1 MDAIV
6 TGEASNSYNFYLYG
20 YDESVYMLDVIDR
33 MTPGAYEALIYVSPA
48 PGARPPMHGLLI
60 A

>member
-6 TGEASNSYNFYLYG
+6 TGEASNSYSFHLYG

-33 MTPGAYEALIYVSPA
+33 MTPGAHEALIYVSRA
-48 PGARPPMHGLLI
+48 PGARPPMHGLI
-60 A
+60 IV

>member
-1 MDAIV
+1 MDAVV
-6 TGEASNSYNFYLYG
+6 TGEALNSYNLYLYG

-33 MTPGAYEALIYVSPA
+33 MTPGAYETLIDVSPA
-48 PGARPPMHGLLI
+48 PGARPPIHGLLI